1 VTAQAKQRVPRLY
14 LALFA
19 SIYALQGVTVAYLL
33 NYNKKYMIDAG
44 VDDQTVADVQSAVL
58 LTLIFKFLLGP
69 LSDRVN
75 LFGLGHRRPYI
86 VLGLL
91 IQSVG
96 LVGLSLIH
104 PARHLLA
111 YASMAVASVAGLALF
126 DTCCDGM
133 VVDVTPPEDRS
144 RVQGTLMV
152 SRFLA
157 TMICTFGF
165 GAWIE
170 STGLGPGR
178 SSGVLWAC
186 AGMGLI
192 PLALAVVVREPAR
205 ASDAEEFRWSAL
217 SVMVRPHSLALLAF
231 GAVYGMI
238 GWGVEANLPLFYD
251 SLHLGQGD
259 VGKFGAI
266 RYLGR
271 ACGALLLPIAA
282 KWVGQGGRLA
292 IGIVALASTA
302 AGQALVE
309 GPWSAGYW
317 AFGFGTANGWSDAL
331 FCVLAMEASDPRMAA
346 STFALFMAISNLA
359 AAGDTLFVH
368 ALAAA
373 QRNYRLVMALTGAL
387 ALGLLV
393 FLPFLSREPKP
404 NHDEL

>member
-1 VTAQAKQRVPRLY
+1 LSAKPRVPRPY

-19 SIYALQGVTVAYLL
+19 SLYALQGVTVAYLL

-44 VDDQTVADVQSAVL
+44 VDARTVALVQSAVL
-58 LTLIFKFLLGP
+58 MTLVFKFLLGP

-91 IQSVG
+91 LQSVG

-104 PARHLLA
+104 PSRDLGT
-111 YASMAVASVAGLALF
+111 YALMAVASVAGLALF

-133 VVDVTPPEDRS
+133 VVDVTPPDDRS

-157 TMICTFGF
+157 TMFCTFGF
-165 GAWIE
+165 GAWID

-178 SSGVLWAC
+178 SDGVLWVC

-192 PLALAVVVREPAR
+192 PLALAVAVREPSR
-205 ASDAEEFRWSAL
+205 ASDAEDFQWSAL
-217 SVMVRPHSLALLAF
+217 GVMLRPHSLALLGF
-231 GAVYGMI
+231 GAAYGMI
-238 GWGVEANLPLFYD
+238 GWGIEANLPLFYD
-251 SLHLGQGD
+251 TLHFSQGD

-271 ACGALLLPIAA
+271 ATGALLLPIAA
-282 KWVGQGGRLA
+282 RRIGQGWRLA
-292 IGIVALASTA
+292 IGIVALTA
-302 AGQALVE
+302 TSSAQALVLDD
-309 GPWSAGYW
+309 WSAGPLAF
-317 AFGFGTANGWSDAL
+317 AFGMANGWNDAL

-346 STFALFMAISNLA
+346 STFALFMAVSNLSV
-359 AAGDTLFVH
+359 AGDALFAE
-368 ALAAA
+368 ALALAH
-373 QRNYRLVMALTGAL
+373 RNYRLVLACTGAL
-387 ALGLLV
+387 AVGLFV
-393 FLPFLSREPKP
+393 FLPSLSREPKS